1 MPNDALMELVSRL
14 SGKVIISSEI
24 TEGDVS
30 GVDRESL
37 IANIV
42 ERSEKAGMKVVG
54 KKELGEIIF
63 GLKEKK
69 EPVQIEVIRSADFKP
84 AAKEV
89 TSRFRIREAR
99 IERTTSGVS
108 DFVACIQ
115 DRFRRLR
122 EIIRSHGMSGTVGS
136 LESIKQ
142 YMNGRELAVIWM
154 VYDKITTKKGHILV
168 TLEDE
173 NGTAKVLF
181 IRPERKI
188 KDSANELFDNAS
200 KLIKDDIIA
209 VNGKVSDPFIIANRL
224 LWPDV
229 PIHHMNSSE
238 DDVAVALI
246 SDIHI
251 GHKLFM
257 EKSFGKLLEWMN
269 GNVDS
274 RKDLARKLKYL
285 VIGGDVVDGIGIYPE
300 QEKELNID
308 DIYKQ
313 YAVFYDFME
322 SVPDYVEVFLMAGNH
337 DAVQRAEPQP
347 RIGNGLL
354 KDFNR
359 SNIHVVTNPCYLN
372 LDKVK
377 ILSYHG
383 ASLDSVIR
391 GVPGCSYNTPTD
403 AMKEIL
409 KRRHL
414 SPIYGGNVVVPGKID
429 PLIIDEVPDILHMGH
444 IHKNGYDDYHGTKIV
459 NSGTWQSRTSY
470 QIKQGHIPI
479 PALLTV
485 YEMKSMRLN
494 TVDFAGGSGA

>member
-14 SGKVIISSEI
+14 NGKVIISSEI
-24 TEGDVS
+24 TNADVGDI
-30 GVDRESL
+30 DRESL
-37 IANIV
+37 IANIIQM
-42 ERSEKAGMKVVG
+42 SDKSGMKVVG
-54 KKELGEIIF
+54 KKELAEIVSGI
-63 GLKEKK
+63 KEKK
-69 EPVQIEVIRSADFKP
+69 EPMQIEVIRSSDFKP
-84 AAKEV
+84 IAKDV
-89 TSRFRIREAR
+89 DSHFRIREAK
-99 IERTTSGVS
+99 IERTSGSGVG
-108 DFVACIQ
+108 DFVTYIQ
-115 DRFRRLR
+115 DRFRRLKD
-122 EIIRSHGMSGTVGS
+122 IIRSHGMSGTVGS
-136 LESIKQ
+136 LQSVKQ
-142 YMNGRELAVIWM
+142 YMNGRELAVVGM

-173 NGTAKVLF
+173 SGTAKVLF

-246 SDIHI
+246 SDLHI

-257 EKSFGKLLEWMN
+257 DKSYGKFLEWIN
-269 GNVDS
+269 GGVDT
-274 RKDLARKLKYL
+274 RKDLVQKLKYL
-285 VIGGDVVDGIGIYPE
+285 VIAGDVVDGIGIYPE
-300 QEKELNID
+300 QEKELMID

-313 YAVFYDFME
+313 YSVFFDFLE
-322 SVPDYVEVFLMAGNH
+322 SIPDYMEVFLMAGNH

-347 RIGNGLL
+347 RIGNSLVQ
-354 KDFNR
+354 DFKR
-359 SNIHVVTNPCYLN
+359 SNVHVVTNPCYLN

-377 ILSYHG
+377 VLSYHG

-391 GVPGCSYNTPTD
+391 SVPGCSYNAPTD

-414 SPIYGGNVVVPGKID
+414 SPIYGGNVVVPGKTD

-444 IHKNGYDDYHGTKIV
+444 IHKNGYDEYHGTKIV
-459 NSGTWQSRTSY
+459 NSGTWQSRTPY

-485 YEMKSMRLN
+485 YEMKSMRMN
-494 TVDFAGGSGA
+494 TVDFAGDSA